1 MWSFWKLFHS
11 PGFTG
16 STASD
21 LLQDLILLTQTCAH
35 THTYHCHHNHHR
47 MGPRLQW
54 PTCGGY
60 YWTRLLLINSMPISI
75 VSVCMYALICVQRDE
90 IDWGHISLVAC
101 ACTVVN
107 LSVNLA
113 LSPCCPVKLA
123 VANQQNCKKKNIYT
137 THSVFIMRFPLKY
150 NKLTQWWLS
159 KHPLL
164 IWISAML
171 WALLYSA
178 TCASICTHVQAS
190 HTVWDE
196 KSKLQL

>member
-1 MWSFWKLFHS
+1 MIFLHS

-123 VANQQNCKKKNIYT
+123 VANQQNCKKKKIYN
-137 THSVFIMRFPLKY
+137 SLSFY
-150 NKLTQWWLS
+150 NEIPS
-159 KHPLL
+159 K
-164 IWISAML
+164 I
-171 WALLYSA
+171 
-178 TCASICTHVQAS
+178 
-190 HTVWDE
+190 
-196 KSKLQL
+196 